1 MFLLDAIRS
10 LNLKATVFVCLS
22 VLTWLELSPFASAQM
37 LESQRIRT
45 GLSNNAQNNAA
56 QNNAGLNNAGHANA
70 QQPNNAQQLTSG
82 QVYPSH
88 STGEPTAVRTASHMS
103 VGSAGSVNQ
112 NVVAP
117 YGNVQNGAYES
128 QSNSINGMPLASR
141 AESAVITPSGSSEI
155 KLKEPSKGT
164 EGRITKPTSPWTTL
178 FSVGF
183 SLGIVV
189 CLFLGVA
196 WFAKKSM
203 PAGSA
208 RLPTEVV
215 EVLGRS
221 TIAPRQQVYV
231 LRFGR
236 KLLLVSQ
243 QPGQTQTLSEITDEE
258 EVIRLAGI
266 CESNSPRSAT
276 RTFSDVLKHVAMG
289 KSDTPPRAQRRTA

>member
-1 MFLLDAIRS
+1 MFLLDTIRS
-10 LNLKATVFVCLS
+10 INFKVSLFACLS
-22 VLTWLELSPFASAQM
+22 ALALLGLSPFASAQM
-37 LESQRIRT
+37 LESQRIRS
-45 GLSNNAQNNAA
+45 GSSNNAQMNSGLSNSGQAY
-56 QNNAGLNNAGHANA
+56 AG
-70 QQPNNAQQLTSG
+70 QPNNAQQPTSG
-82 QVYPSH
+82 QVFQGH

-103 VGSAGSVNQ
+103 VGSPNSMNQ
-112 NVVAP
+112 TGGPTQP
-117 YGNVQNGAYES
+117 YNNTQNGSYES
-128 QSNSINGMPLASR
+128 QSNLINGMPLAPR
-141 AESAVITPSGSSEI
+141 TESSANASTGSSEI
-155 KLKEPSKGT
+155 KLKEPSKGI
-164 EGRITKPTSPWTTL
+164 EGRIAKPTSPWTTL
-178 FSVGF
+178 FSLGF

-208 RLPTEVV
+208 RLPAEVV

-266 CESNSPRSAT
+266 CEANSPRSAT
-276 RTFSDVLKHVAMG
+276 RTFSDVLKSVAMG
-289 KSDTPPRAQRRTA
+289 KSETPARAQRRTA